1 MSAQSHSTRRQGMGF
16 SFLLGVAATA
26 GFYALV
32 FFTPLHDTMLY
43 RYTTEHAV
51 EYVIVA
57 LFCWGLMDVLLK
69 IVAFPKE
76 SLALRHEWLPQRH
89 GREPAANAQVLL
101 DRIRSQPQWLQDSKI
116 GKRLTAALGFVTEKG
131 TADDYREHLQYL
143 ADLDDENSHSSY
155 GLIRFVSGV
164 SPVLGF
170 LGTVIHFG
178 TALSGISF
186 DDLVERLPG
195 VVSEMGSAFNT
206 TTCALAA
213 AMTMMFSLFVC
224 ERIERGIVH
233 AIDRFIERE
242 LLNRFEIKDPS
253 ILPFL
258 SVVQSANQ
266 EALASIDA
274 TLKGQIE
281 IWGRT
286 LDAVFQ
292 RFDQRQQ
299 HELHSWQAA
308 LDVLQQRHQDYD
320 TNLAE
325 RMQQSL
331 VMVDD
336 KQEQHLSLIQTTVE
350 KAVAV
355 RDDFAGLAR
364 SLETIARGE
373 GKLAETQAVLS
384 DNLRVLRETQQI
396 DEALHGLTA
405 AIHLMTA
412 RQSLPGLRGA
422 AAA

>member
-1 MSAQSHSTRRQGMGF
+1 MDV
-16 SFLLGVAATA
+16 SFLLGAAATA

-32 FFTPLHDTMLY
+32 FFTPLRDTMLY

-51 EYVIVA
+51 EYIIVA
-57 LFCWGLMDVLLK
+57 LFWWGLMDVLLK
-69 IVAFPKE
+69 VAAFPKE
-76 SLALRHEWLPQRH
+76 KLALRHEWLAARH
-89 GREPAANAQVLL
+89 GREPAANAQALL
-101 DRIRSQPQWLQDSKI
+101 DRIRSQPQWVQDSKV
-116 GKRLTAALGFVTEKG
+116 GRRLTAALTFVTEKG
-131 TADDYREHLQYL
+131 SADDYREHLQYL
-143 ADLDDENSHSSY
+143 ADLDDDNSHSSY
-155 GLIRFVSGV
+155 SLIRFVSGV

-186 DDLVERLPG
+186 DDLVDRLPG

-224 ERIERGIVH
+224 ERIERGILH
-233 AIDRFIERE
+233 AIDRLIERE
-242 LLNRFEIKDPS
+242 LLNRFEVKDPA

-266 EALASIDA
+266 EALAAIGA

-281 IWGRT
+281 LWSRT
-286 LDAVFQ
+286 VDALFQ

-299 HELHSWQAA
+299 HELQSWQAA
-308 LDVLQQRHQDYD
+308 LDVLQQRHEAYD
-320 TNLAE
+320 NHLGE
-325 RMQQSL
+325 RLHQSL

-336 KQEQHLSLIQTTVE
+336 KQAQHLSLIQTTVE

-355 RDDFAGLAR
+355 RNDFAGLAK

-405 AIHLMTA
+405 AIHLLTA
-412 RQSLPGLRGA
+412 RNSVTGSRGSA
-422 AAA
+422 AA